1 MRSFAALFI
10 LLTCTASLHAVEGIN
25 ASGLYEHAV
34 SQGTRASNLE
44 RLGHFQEAID
54 SYEAAGQL
62 CEASL
67 AQGAEDGAE
76 SRGPDVYFRCATS
89 FLHAG
94 RLLTKLRQEGPR
106 KDEDLQKATTYLEQV
121 EKVEVERAQQANQ
134 PVNPEVWRVRNA
146 AGYACFLRGEL
157 ARARLHYKAVLE
169 MNPGYKPAEQ
179 AITEINRLEQQQN
192 ELFTPQGR
200 TLHKEKTRKALR
212 DVVEGLKLVRDII
225 RLGR

>member
-1 MRSFAALFI
+1 MRAVVI
-10 LLTCTASLHAVEGIN
+10 LILMVYVVSANATEGISADGLYTHAVN
-25 ASGLYEHAV
+25 QS
-34 SQGTRASNLE
+34 TRASNLE
-44 RLGHFQEAID
+44 RRGHFREAID
-54 SYEAAGQL
+54 AYEAAGQL

-67 AQGAEDGAE
+67 AETAAEGAE

-94 RLLTKLRQEGPR
+94 RLLTKLREEGPH
-106 KDEDLQKATTYLEQV
+106 KDEDLRKATTYLEQV
-121 EKVEVERAQQANQ
+121 EKVETERAQQANQ
-134 PVNPEVWRVRNA
+134 PINPEVWRVRNA

-157 ARARLHYKAVLE
+157 ARARVHYKAVLE

-179 AITEINRLEQQQN
+179 AITEINRFEQQQN

-212 DVVEGLKLVRDII
+212 DIVDALKLVRDII
-225 RLGR
+225 ALGR